1 MFIFNPLFTIFI
13 LLLGGYMAKKI
24 GVLKQKQSKMF
35 LDFAI
40 LFALP
45 CLIFDKTYHLNFDF
59 TLVTLILIG
68 FLSCMLSAGFAV
80 MLGRFLQ
87 FSKATLV
94 SMFLLAGFGNT
105 LFIGIPILSGI
116 YGESFISEAIFY
128 DALATAIPISIIG
141 PFILS
146 LASNQPTNFL
156 SNLKRILLF
165 PPFIALILGFVC
177 KLFVLPD
184 FIFQPII
191 IFGNSATAV
200 ALFSI
205 GLGLG
210 FSAIKASYKGTIIV
224 VLSKTLLAP
233 LIFVVSLSLLDIAFT
248 PRVIADILE
257 SSMLTMTLAG
267 AMIMKAKLD
276 SNLAVSS
283 IAFGILF
290 SFVSIPLLC
299 YLLPI

>member
-1 MFIFNPLFTIFI
+1 M
-13 LLLGGYMAKKI
+13 
-24 GVLKQKQSKMF
+24 
-35 LDFAI
+35 
-40 LFALP
+40 
-45 CLIFDKTYHLNFDF
+45 
-59 TLVTLILIG
+59 
-68 FLSCMLSAGFAV
+68 
-80 MLGRFLQ
+80 
-87 FSKATLV
+87 
-94 SMFLLAGFGNT
+94 
-105 LFIGIPILSGI
+105 
-116 YGESFISEAIFY
+116 
-128 DALATAIPISIIG
+128 
-141 PFILS
+141 
-146 LASNQPTNFL
+146 
-156 SNLKRILLF
+156 
-165 PPFIALILGFVC
+165 
-177 KLFVLPD
+177 PD

-233 LIFVVSLSLLDIAFT
+233 LIFIVILSLLDIAFT
-248 PRVIADILE
+248 PRVIAAILE
-257 SSMLTMTLAG
+257 SSMPTMTLAG